1 MKIIPKISQPS
12 SSPDIDDA
20 AGQLPE
26 RFGETPGRS
35 WRGFIGLEG
44 RHDINEDEDEE
55 GEMVISPTIFLA
67 MVIGMVIGKQWMVKM
82 ILQSKAQ
89 G

>member
-1 MKIIPKISQPS
+1 MMLQVN
-12 SSPDIDDA
+12 SPRDSEGHLAEVEEGLQVWKGDDIDEDD
-20 AGQLPE
+20 
-26 RFGETPGRS
+26 
-35 WRGFIGLEG
+35 EG
-44 RHDINEDEDEE
+44 V
-55 GEMVISPTIFLA
+55 MVISPTIFLA